1 MSNLNTKLYHSVER
15 SDGKRFELPI
25 QGNSI
30 LQFGADG
37 TPSLVPSVAAAS
49 VKGLDLLESYT
60 ITESEAINGVESL
73 RVVGDQT
80 ARFVP
85 GVKFTIVGGSEAL
98 NNNKVFEVAGSY
110 YGEVDTDGNDVTDFG
125 VAGSTTIVV
134 KVSSDHPVVTDTTD
148 GVIHIM
154 DLLIKPPAG
163 QVVRVSSAV
172 LRTVTVSG
180 TAANDGD
187 FEVTAYTQSAAG
199 NPADGTILADT
210 TFAPGADATTN
221 TLGVMASVAEIL
233 VTNDKPLYFL
243 RNSLDT
249 AATANTVDLLLDG
262 QAI

>member
-1 MSNLNTKLYHSVER
+1 MSNLKTKLYHSVER

-30 LQFGADG
+30 LQFGSDG

-49 VKGLDLLESYT
+49 VKGLDLLEAYT
-60 ITESEAINGVESL
+60 INGSEAINGVESL
-73 RVVGDQT
+73 EVVGDHT

-85 GVKFTIVGGSEAL
+85 GVKFTIVGGSVGG

-110 YGEVDTDGNDVTDFG
+110 YGEVDTDGNGVTDFG

-134 KVSSDHPVVTDTTD
+134 KVSADHPVVTNTTD
-148 GVIHIM
+148 GDIHIM
-154 DLLIKPPAG
+154 DLLLKPPAG

-210 TFAPGADATTN
+210 TFAPGADATTD
-221 TLGVMASVAEIL
+221 TLNVMASVAEIL